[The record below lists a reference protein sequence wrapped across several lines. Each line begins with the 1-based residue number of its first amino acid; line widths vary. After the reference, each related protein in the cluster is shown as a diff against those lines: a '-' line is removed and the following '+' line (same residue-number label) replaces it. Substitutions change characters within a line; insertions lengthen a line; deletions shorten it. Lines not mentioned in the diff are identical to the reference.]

1 MGHTDAVDAEKVD
14 AEKVDAEKVDSVVGF
29 EIVDALFWALVCDDE
44 DWLRAEFDGIVSEP
58 AELRPAPPRRLA
70 VTAAVN
76 GRRPWSAV
84 RPARAGCGRPWRRQG
99 RPGRAWRRQ
108 RGPPDR

>member
-14 AEKVDAEKVDSVVGF
+14 AVVGS
-29 EIVDALFWALVCDDE
+29 ETVDALFWALVCDDE

-58 AELRPAPPRRLA
+58 AELRAAPPRRLT
-70 VTAAVN
+70 VTAAVPA
-76 GRRPWSAV
+76 RRPWSAV
-84 RPARAGCGRPWRRQG
+84 RPARARCGRPWRRQVK
-99 RPGRAWRRQ
+99 PGRAWRRQ